1 MRQGLWAGMVCL
13 GLASAADGE
22 RLVFTVGPHGR
33 YATIQAGVDA
43 ALAAGGDAEV
53 KVERGLFKG
62 PVVAVVPEGQ
72 TLALTGGWDA
82 RFAAQAP
89 VDPQDPDDLGTH
101 TLIDGRGSR
110 PVVQLQ
116 ARGTLAFRRFSLTG
130 GGTAGAA
137 HLPIALSGR
146 AEAAGR
152 LLILQ
157 NVIWGSRVATSGPGA
172 GIVYVNVLD
181 QGRLQLADNWV
192 QDNSLESVTPGSH
205 ANGGIWIWV
214 DHQASADVLR
224 NQVLGNVVRA
234 PGQANTAAMNVDVRG
249 DAHADVEDNLF
260 AGNRAESAS
269 GEGYGMVE
277 LRVGEPGGAGRPTLE
292 ADRNQIYANVL
303 ATSGVAQ
310 LVLAASSG
318 SLQLFNSLVADG
330 NGDGIQ
336 AFRGAGA
343 EMRLGNLTV
352 TGHAQAGLRWADG
365 VDLAN
370 SLFFDNGTDVVGTP
384 RESHNL
390 YGVDPL
396 FLDAAGHN
404 YRLGPGSPAIGRG
417 SDADARGP
425 LDVYGETRLV
435 GTVDVGADEAPY
447 VDGEP
452 ACRAFLPDLTIAAS
466 APLCRCVTHLDLRE
480 ARCAFLGPDVFVD
493 LRLPLAWKAGEVLR
507 VPVTLHP
514 WRAVEGPYA
523 LSMEAKVEGQ
533 WLPQPWL
540 GPTTPGLK
548 LGQLVVEPFELKL
561 PAKGRTPLRGLLKYQ
576 RLGEPDALRLGFEIV
591 AGDPNPQPN

>member
-1 MRQGLWAGMVCL
+1 MTQRLWVAACL
-13 GLASAADGE
+13 GLAMAAGAE
-22 RLVFTVGPHGR
+22 ARVFTVGPHGS
-33 YATIQAGVDA
+33 YANIQAGVDA

-53 KVERGLFKG
+53 NVERGLFKG

-82 RFAAQAP
+82 RFTAQGP
-89 VDPQDPDDLGTH
+89 VDPEHPEALGTH

-137 HLPIALSGR
+137 HLPVALSGR
-146 AEAAGR
+146 AEASGR

-157 NVIWGSRVATSGPGA
+157 NVIWGSHVATTGPGA

-181 QGRLQLADNWV
+181 QGSLQLTGNWI
-192 QDNSLESVTPGSH
+192 QDNSLESITPGSH
-205 ANGGIWIWV
+205 ANGGTWIWV
-214 DHQASADVLR
+214 DQQAHAEVLR
-224 NQVLGNVVRA
+224 NQVLRNVVRA
-234 PGQANTAAMNVDVRG
+234 PGQANSAAMNLDVRK
-249 DAHADVEDNLF
+249 DAHARVEDNVF

-277 LRVGEPGGAGRPTLE
+277 LRVGQPNVGGTPSLE
-292 ADRNQIYANVL
+292 ADRNQIYGNVL
-303 ATSGVAQ
+303 ASSGEAQ
-310 LVLAASSG
+310 LDLVVAG
-318 SLQLFNSLVADG
+318 GRLQLSNSLVADG

-336 AFRGAGA
+336 ASLRDGA
-343 EMRLGNLTV
+343 EMHLSNLTV
-352 TGHAQAGLRWADG
+352 TGQAGAGLRGADG
-365 VDLAN
+365 ADLAN
-370 SLFFDNGTDVVGTP
+370 SLFFDNGSDLVGTP

-396 FLDAAGHN
+396 FLDPTRHN
-404 YRLGPGSPAIGRG
+404 YRLGPGSPAIDRG

-425 LDVYGETRLV
+425 LDGYGETRRV

-452 ACRAFLPDLTIAAS
+452 ACRTFLPDLAVDAS
-466 APLCRCVTHLDLRE
+466 APVCRCVIHLDLRE

-493 LRLPLAWKAGEVLR
+493 LRLPLYWKAGEALR

-514 WRAVEGPYA
+514 WRAVEAPYSM
-523 LSMEAKVEGQ
+523 SMEAKVEGQ

-548 LGQLVVEPFELKL
+548 LGQLVVEPFEVRL

-576 RLGEPDALRLGFEIV
+576 RLGDPNPFRLGFEIV